1 MKHNSKEVIL
11 EFALPD
17 FNRSDIKIDLKS
29 NSLAIKSQ
37 KKIEKSV
44 QRKDFFHKESSQK
57 AFNYSTTLPAINPKK
72 AKVTFTKGILKI
84 IAPKSQD

>member
-17 FNRSDIKIDLKS
+17 FSKGDIKIYLKS
-29 NSLAIKSQ
+29 NSLTIKAQ